1 MTRDWKAKSVTYQPT
16 DKLTWVG
23 ARDTCVSKKCTFR
36 IVLTGTKHIS
46 EWIDFSNSKFSR
58 DLAAIV
64 VVASN
69 GVENLQMDPVSA
81 LGNLPHI
88 FGTWSTSSLSMK
100 GPKGLNVGKIM
111 TKKELYKG
119 NLFAKKTILGRGP
132 FSATVGSQVIFAF
145 DEREAAV
152 TITRS
157 VPGNETAFLVPSTQ
171 CHIFSQEQKVSITA
185 APEELG
191 VDFVVH
197 TPAPVFQLC
206 YEDEDLHMERRLSVE
221 LIDNGGMSMV
231 EILIDKTRNTITEVQ
246 SVLTKVSN
254 KGTPYY
260 KTLELESTQ
269 IVNVGKM
276 IAALKT
282 RKPNCCTKCGN
293 RTKGH
298 LGPTGKFCNMNKV

>member
-1 MTRDWKAKSVTYQPT
+1 
-16 DKLTWVG
+16 
-23 ARDTCVSKKCTFR
+23 
-36 IVLTGTKHIS
+36 
-46 EWIDFSNSKFSR
+46 
-58 DLAAIV
+58 
-64 VVASN
+64 
-69 GVENLQMDPVSA
+69 
-81 LGNLPHI
+81 
-88 FGTWSTSSLSMK
+88 
-100 GPKGLNVGKIM
+100 M

-119 NLFAKKTILGRGP
+119 NLFAKKTILGKGP

-246 SVLTKVSN
+246 SFLTKVSN

>member
-1 MTRDWKAKSVTYQPT
+1 
-16 DKLTWVG
+16 
-23 ARDTCVSKKCTFR
+23 
-36 IVLTGTKHIS
+36 
-46 EWIDFSNSKFSR
+46 
-58 DLAAIV
+58 
-64 VVASN
+64 
-69 GVENLQMDPVSA
+69 MDPVSA

-119 NLFAKKTILGRGP
+119 NLFAKKTILGKGP

-191 VDFVVH
+191 VDYVVH

-246 SVLTKVSN
+246 SFLTKVSN

>member
-1 MTRDWKAKSVTYQPT
+1 MTYQPT
-16 DKLTWVG
+16 DKLTSVG
-23 ARDTCVSKKCTFR
+23 PRDTCVSKKCTFR

-119 NLFAKKTILGRGP
+119 NLFAKKTILGKGP

-171 CHIFSQEQKVSITA
+171 CHIFSREQKVSITA
-185 APEELG
+185 APQELG

-197 TPAPVFQLC
+197 TPVPVFQLC

-246 SVLTKVSN
+246 SFLTKVSN